1 MQPINTALLSY
12 GMSGKLFHGPF
23 LQVHKGFDFY
33 ACWQRTKND
42 VHEKYPTVKI
52 YRGIEELLAD
62 EAIEL
67 VIVNSPSFTHFQY
80 AKQALLA
87 GKNVVVEKPFTATTA
102 EARELIELAAEKKLM
117 LSVYQNRRYDSDY
130 LTVKKI
136 IDEQWL
142 GDIVEAEFHY
152 DRFKEVITP
161 LPLKEQPN
169 AAAGVLY
176 DLGSHII
183 DQALQLF
190 GLPQSV
196 FGDVRIA
203 RKLSMID
210 DYYEVLLYYPDKRV
224 RLRSSY
230 IVREHLP
237 AYVLHGNKGSFIKAK
252 TDVQEQCLLN
262 GQLPDTDNW
271 GVEPPNEKGLL
282 HTEKNGEI
290 IKRQID
296 SLLGNYMNFYEGLYQ
311 AIRNNHLPPVAPV
324 ESLYVIAVIEAAMES
339 SKQKKVVSFKGG
351 FQNSNVE

>member
-23 LQVHKGFDFY
+23 LQVHKGFEFY
-33 ACWQRTKND
+33 ACWQRSKND
-42 VHEKYPTVKI
+42 VHEKYPSVKI
-52 YRGIEELLAD
+52 YRSIEELLAD

-67 VIVNSPSFTHFQY
+67 VIVNTPSFTHFQY
-80 AKQALLA
+80 AKPALLA
-87 GKNVVVEKPFTATTA
+87 GKNVVVEKPFTATAA
-102 EARELIELAAEKKLM
+102 EAKELIELAAEKKLM

-136 IDEQWL
+136 INEDWL

-161 LPLKEQPN
+161 LPLKEQAN

-230 IVREHLP
+230 LVREHLP
-237 AYVLHGNKGSFIKAK
+237 AYILHGTKGSFIKAK

-262 GQLPDTDNW
+262 GQLPNTENW
-271 GVEPPNEKGLL
+271 GVEPPTEKGLL
-282 HTEKNGEI
+282 HTKRNGEI
-290 IKRQID
+290 IKQQVE
-296 SLLGNYMNFYEGLYQ
+296 SLPGNYMNYYEGLYQ
-311 AIRNNHLPPVAPV
+311 AIRNNQPPPVAAADARN
-324 ESLYVIAVIEAAMES
+324 VIRVIEAAMQS
-339 SKQKKVVSFKGG
+339 SKQQKVISFDHHL
-351 FQNSNVE
+351 